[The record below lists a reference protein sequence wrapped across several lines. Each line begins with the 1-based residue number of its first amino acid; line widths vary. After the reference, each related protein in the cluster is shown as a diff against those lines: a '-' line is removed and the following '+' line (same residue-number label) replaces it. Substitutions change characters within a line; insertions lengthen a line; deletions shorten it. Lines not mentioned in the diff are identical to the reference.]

1 MKHAPKSLEEL
12 KKSLAPVRNVALA
25 HYERLTKLERFAITV
40 TKRIGTMGFFFVIF
54 FWTILWIGWNVFAPA
69 DFRFDPYPAFVLWLI
84 ISNAIQIS
92 LMPLILVGQNLE
104 GKHGEARAEADYEVN
119 TSAEK
124 EIETIIMHLENQ
136 NEMLLRILK
145 KINGRGREAER

>member
-12 KKSLAPVRNVALA
+12 KKSLAPARNVALE
-25 HYERLTKLERFAITV
+25 HYERLSRLEKFAITV
-40 TKRIGTMGFFFVIF
+40 TKRVGTMGFFFVIF
-54 FWTILWIGWNVFAPA
+54 FWTLAWIGWNVFAPA

-92 LMPLILVGQNLE
+92 LMPLILVGQNME
-104 GKHGEARAEADYEVN
+104 GKHSEARAEADYEVN
-119 TSAEK
+119 TSAER

-136 NEMLLRILK
+136 NDMLLQILK
-145 KINGRGREAER
+145 KIEERGETSKR